1 MAYDRNDELED
12 LYNAFNGRDIE
23 AFLNHLH
30 PDVDWAEGPGAGRI
44 HGRQEVGAFVE
55 KAWKSGDP
63 RVEPM
68 RIDVSPAGDRADVL
82 VHQIV
87 HGPGGSIG
95 ENAHY
100 IHAFSFDGAFIRKLD
115 ILEAPEEKDDEDGE
129 DD

>member
-1 MAYDRNDELED
+1 M
-12 LYNAFNGRDIE
+12 
-23 AFLNHLH
+23 
-30 PDVDWAEGPGAGRI
+30 
-44 HGRQEVGAFVE
+44 
-55 KAWKSGDP
+55 
-63 RVEPM
+63 RV
-68 RIDVSPAGDRADVL
+68 DVSPAGDRADVL